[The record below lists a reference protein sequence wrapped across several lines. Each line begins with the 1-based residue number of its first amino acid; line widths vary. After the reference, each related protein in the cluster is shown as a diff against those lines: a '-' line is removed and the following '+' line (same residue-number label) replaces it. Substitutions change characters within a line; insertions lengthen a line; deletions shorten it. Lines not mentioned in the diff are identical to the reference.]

1 MTVVE
6 SDPGLTRPLQ
16 NPAAGCGSLSMLAH
30 LCASGLAQ
38 AQSTASSRVG
48 VVCTWVPPAT
58 RGGSRPSFKW
68 KWWLIFHRL

>member
-16 NPAAGCGSLSMLAH
+16 NPAAGCGSLSMLAR